1 MTSYLGSQWIQD
13 SGWKDRDLMEK
24 RVMEGLRNSFKPEFL
39 NRIDEIIIFNN
50 LDREHIKRIV
60 DIQVQFLAARLRER
74 KLDIELTDAAKEL
87 LCERG
92 YDPAYGAR
100 PLKRAIQKYVQ
111 DPLALKILEGEFVE
125 GDTVAVDTDKAEKE
139 FTFHHQKR
147 SAAA

>member
-1 MTSYLGSQWIQD
+1 
-13 SGWKDRDLMEK
+13 MEK